1 MTSPYIE
8 RAAQRAAQ
16 IPSKQSYI
24 CSGWD
29 HDEKMIRFQRQ
40 SALYLPLEKSAP
52 VRGQWKDW
60 LAGAFLLFFMVTVIV
75 LSLAV

>member
-1 MTSPYIE
+1 MVSPYIE

-24 CSGWD
+24 DSRWD
-29 HDEKMIRFQRQ
+29 YDEKMIRFQRQ
-40 SALYLPLEKSAP
+40 SALYQPLERTAP
-52 VRGQWKDW
+52 VRGRWKDW

-75 LSLAV
+75 LSLAL